1 MGLFDGFG
9 SKKIA
14 KRTFSETIHEALAS
28 VDLNSNVLDDNKLE
42 CRFGL
47 EGGGT
52 MIISISLVGDL
63 SGFSLISISIPL
75 HEVQFPLENTYGTLL
90 KANAQRM
97 VGKFMIR
104 PVGNA
109 AVIELSHK
117 ILYDEF
123 NQEDFLAAFGTLAME
138 GPKWLT

>member
-1 MGLFDGFG
+1 M
-9 SKKIA
+9 
-14 KRTFSETIHEALAS
+14 
-28 VDLNSNVLDDNKLE
+28 
-42 CRFGL
+42 
-47 EGGGT
+47 
-52 MIISISLVGDL
+52 ISIGFL
-63 SGFSLISISIPL
+63 SFSCDFHSFPLIFIGFSSFSYEFHGFSLISISIPL